1 MCFISR
7 QCTGSPGQGQD
18 GLQWPVCHDPS
29 WEDQEANKD
38 HLRQPEP
45 SLGGKVQLVS
55 WACYSLPG
63 YKAKLELS
71 GLHENKTHGDDPL
84 GWVGRRFQMLNPLRC
99 FRLFLYVRALVST
112 DSPVSIRVPDWFSH
126 ESYEPAV
133 PPHCKKCMVPSKVMH
148 SNYHIISYI
157 ACCICAI
164 HCIYYCIIALKSL
177 Y

>member
-63 YKAKLELS
+63 CKAKLELS